1 MTSASYFWDLWESK
15 SILKIPIMSL
25 APSVPKHS
33 ILIKEWW
40 RQRQMSQDR
49 RTASHQSYYL
59 HRSEC
64 FEATHHIWTLAI
76 SRNAPRV
83 HSSETAHGLCT
94 VVCPNIL
101 MQWSRRCRLW
111 NPMWCFF
118 FFFFSGCVL
127 AVHHSCIKLSE
138 WNQWK
143 TQIFSRSW
151 ELDDLYDSICCH
163 RLT

>member
-1 MTSASYFWDLWESK
+1 MAQTDLLPAAWMTSASYFWDLWESK

-64 FEATHHIWTLAI
+64 FEATHHIWTPAI

-111 NPMWCFF
+111 NPMWCFCF
-118 FFFFSGCVL
+118 VFFSGCVL

-138 WNQWK
+138 
-143 TQIFSRSW
+143 
-151 ELDDLYDSICCH
+151 
-163 RLT
+163 

>member
-64 FEATHHIWTLAI
+64 FEATHHIWTPAI
-76 SRNAPRV
+76 SRNVCILQRQLMVCARLYALTYLC
-83 HSSETAHGLCT
+83 SDQGGADYETQCDVFVL
-94 VVCPNIL
+94 
-101 MQWSRRCRLW
+101 
-111 NPMWCFF
+111 FF
-118 FFFFSGCVL
+118 FRLCI
-127 AVHHSCIKLSE
+127 SCASLM
-138 WNQWK
+138 
-143 TQIFSRSW
+143 
-151 ELDDLYDSICCH
+151 H
-163 RLT
+163 